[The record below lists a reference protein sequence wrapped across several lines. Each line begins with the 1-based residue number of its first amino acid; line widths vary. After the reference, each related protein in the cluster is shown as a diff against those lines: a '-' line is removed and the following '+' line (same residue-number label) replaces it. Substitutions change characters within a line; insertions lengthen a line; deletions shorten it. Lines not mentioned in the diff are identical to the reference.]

1 MQPKVVVIVSS
12 AHALKGGK
20 QVTRGAVWPRVQPR
34 VSRWFKGQRLP
45 VPMVYNQP
53 LAPPV
58 GGGGVVVIDGR
69 VVVNVNKVVVLGNAI
84 LTTLQPPVEE
94 G

>member
-1 MQPKVVVIVSS
+1 
-12 AHALKGGK
+12 
-20 QVTRGAVWPRVQPR
+20 
-34 VSRWFKGQRLP
+34 
-45 VPMVYNQP
+45 MVYNQP

-84 LTTLQPPVEE
+84 LTTLQPPVDR